1 MPSGPPAPECP
12 VLLPSKLTGPR
23 DGAGMPRQG
32 LSASVKSEVAIE
44 VSANEQSVRVQ
55 CLRPACNERLSA
67 QILQAIEHI
76 SERSLSG
83 TLAPTPS
90 LHRHGLEETPGR
102 VDELI
107 NAAARSFS
115 ATRALDTTRSGAAPL
130 RAAPSNFASLQR
142 RSAASTRPTS
152 EERPPVSSESSRENA
167 EEATMNR
174 ANPRQAPGPRD
185 QTNNTATRTP
195 NDGELLDA
203 APRTDGASRTACD
216 NVRDSGNRSTGQR
229 DNRKKAGDDARPGE
243 PRAVTRADAAA
254 AVALNSREQSDARPP
269 SPRTRDSRSRRPTS
283 TSLTSADR
291 NGRTGESGPSK
302 RLRGPDGRFVRS
314 ASGGGQAAARSRVRD
329 AAGSKQ
335 SQSSK
340 QTQSRAARVSGHTTT
355 SQEKGSERNNVAPV
369 VPDLGRRPAKPPSSG
384 GRPERRGSPSSNFE
398 RPNNAVVGTA
408 TGNATA
414 ADGSTGASFRVG
426 QRSGAADS
434 TQATGD
440 TRVTSHRT
448 GDNVAVSDDVPV
460 PPAREETRDPGEAV
474 RVIEALCQAVTALQE
489 LRSHPS
495 ETAGP
500 SQPAGSGG
508 GFWGCLC
515 VGWGTPPPSMSPGVM
530 TQAPH
535 PSRFQ
540 WNIGRPQSGSGPST
554 VAPTV
559 EPSVTVTSSLAP
571 SSCSNGGVEA
581 PPFDTTI
588 LPAVGDCERVCS
600 TSSSV
605 GDFSPSRR
613 VSVEPPSCADPN
625 RPQED
630 TIRELDQWLR
640 LLRAP
645 LLPAAEKWRC

>member
-12 VLLPSKLTGPR
+12 VLPSKLTGPR

-44 VSANEQSVRVQ
+44 VSANEQSVRVP
-55 CLRPACNERLSA
+55 CLRPACNERLST

-76 SERSLSG
+76 SEHSLSG
-83 TLAPTPS
+83 MLAPTPS
-90 LHRHGLEETPGR
+90 LHRHALVESPGQ
-102 VDELI
+102 VEELI
-107 NAAARSFS
+107 NAAARSFC
-115 ATRALDTTRSGAAPL
+115 ATRALDTSGSGAAAL
-130 RAAPSNFASLQR
+130 RAAPSNLPSLQR

-174 ANPRQAPGPRD
+174 ANHRQAPGPRD
-185 QTNNTATRTP
+185 QTNNTVTRTS
-195 NDGELLDA
+195 NDLEPLDA
-203 APRTDGASRTACD
+203 ASRTDSGSRTACD
-216 NVRDSGNRSTGQR
+216 SVRDSGNRSTGQR

-243 PRAVTRADAAA
+243 PRTGTRAGAAA
-254 AVALNSREQSDARPP
+254 AVASNSREQSEAPPP
-269 SPRTRDSRSRRPTS
+269 SPRSRDSRSRRPAS
-283 TSLTSADR
+283 TALTPADR
-291 NGRTGESGPSK
+291 SGRTVESGTSK
-302 RLRGPDGRFVRS
+302 RLRGPDGRFVR
-314 ASGGGQAAARSRVRD
+314 ATSGRGQAAARSRVRD
-329 AAGSKQ
+329 VAGTKQ

-340 QTQSRAARVSGHTTT
+340 QTQSRAARVSGHTAS

-369 VPDLGRRPAKPPSSG
+369 VPDLCRRPAKPPSSG
-384 GRPERRGSPSSNFE
+384 SRPERRRSLSSNFE
-398 RPNNAVVGTA
+398 TTNNAVVGTA
-408 TGNATA
+408 TGESTA
-414 ADGSTGASFRVG
+414 ADGSAGASFRAVH
-426 QRSGAADS
+426 RSGAADS
-434 TQATGD
+434 TRVTGD
-440 TRVTSHRT
+440 TRVTSYRT

-460 PPAREETRDPGEAV
+460 APASEENRDPVEAA
-474 RVIEALCQAVTALQE
+474 RIIEALCQAVTALQE

-500 SQPAGSGG
+500 SQPAGAVG

-515 VGWGTPPPSMSPGVM
+515 VGWGTLPPSMSPGVM
-530 TQAPH
+530 TQAPY

-588 LPAVGDCERVCS
+588 LPTVGDFERVCS

-613 VSVEPPSCADPN
+613 VSVEPASCADPN

-645 LLPAAEKWRC
+645 LLPVAEKWRC